1 MSENKDTFG
10 KRLKKALDVKLIAI
24 IVLACSQI
32 GSYVYDLVSTG
43 ADVKFNDKV
52 VLIIKGEDSK
62 RYIDSLIYDAIDREM
77 NDPFALL
84 DILSSESVTQFA
96 ETTAIEAKESFRKEM
111 LKKDSI
117 KGDFIHDLGSTS
129 GIRNDKVIGDLGELL
144 KAFKEGDIYISRT
157 VRADF

>member
-1 MSENKDTFG
+1 M
-10 KRLKKALDVKLIAI
+10 
-24 IVLACSQI
+24 VL
-32 GSYVYDLVSTG
+32 G
-43 ADVKFNDKV
+43 
-52 VLIIKGEDSK
+52 
-62 RYIDSLIYDAIDREM
+62 IDREM